1 MPKLEQKEHWTSR
14 KPWVK
19 PGAAAAEKIKNRL
32 RWVPSR
38 FSLRTIFLL
47 LCLPFCFLQVDQR
60 KTPNRECEPAEPL
73 HRKILPSISFYF
85 SIFFGQPMS
94 FNVFSHRDEY
104 KTGLN
109 PPKLAENGQ
118 AKANCHREQWYHHVG
133 IPKLAEKS
141 FKHWF
146 WVFCCIFSYVKC
158 VLTSAKK
165 FRKLG
170 DR

>member
-1 MPKLEQKEHWTSR
+1 MGKARCRRRGKNQKSSSMSSFPFFASYDFFTIVFTFLFSTGWPKKNTQPRMWTG
-14 KPWVK
+14 
-19 PGAAAAEKIKNRL
+19 GATASKNFA
-32 RWVPSR
+32 VDK
-38 FSLRTIFLL
+38 FL
-47 LCLPFCFLQVDQR
+47 FF
-60 KTPNRECEPAEPL
+60 N
-73 HRKILPSISFYF
+73 F
-85 SIFFGQPMS
+85 FFGQPMS